1 MPSHPPRRYAAG
13 TIGQG
18 AALKLDPFRTRDY
31 ITDFDEIVRELSARS
46 EATRAMLR
54 MIEIS
59 YGPDAPRLLTYF
71 PRKK

>member
-31 ITDFDEIVRELSARS
+31 ITDFDEIVRELSAGS
-46 EATRAMLR
+46 EATRDVSHDLK
-54 MIEIS
+54 S
-59 YGPDAPRLLTYF
+59 PTTPTAPRLLTYF
-71 PRKK
+71 SRKK